1 MLRKIT
7 LRVLGVD
14 LDSDQTILTIAN
26 RLSDLIWTKVDG
38 RVCAVVIV
46 DQPRE
51 LVCQAIDAAR
61 RIEAALTGAR
71 ADQIDEELVGISDIA
86 ARLKLNR
93 ETVRSWATGTRG
105 PADFPPP
112 VGSTGGG
119 ERGSAKI
126 WRWAEV
132 NEWLDRQYSLGDG
145 YSYASAA
152 EFAEINAYLARADYI
167 LVAHVQ
173 NGPSVLSTLSYSAAS
188 QGTNNLTVTTKGP
201 EEASHVTS
209 GCHLGAVK

>member
-14 LDSDQTILTIAN
+14 LDNEQTILAIAD
-26 RLSDLIWTKVDG
+26 RLADLVWTVVDS
-38 RVCAVVIV
+38 RVCAAVIL
-46 DQPRE
+46 DQSQE
-51 LVCQAIDAAR
+51 LVCRAIEAAR
-61 RIEAALTGAR
+61 RIETTLPGAR
-71 ADQIDEELVGISDIA
+71 VDQVDQELVGISDIA
-86 ARLKLNR
+86 ARVKLNR
-93 ETVRSWATGTRG
+93 ETVRSWATGARG
-105 PADFPPP
+105 PGDFPPP

-132 NEWLDRQYSLGDG
+132 NDWLDRRYSLGDG

-152 EFAEINAYLARADYI
+152 EFAEVSAYLARADYI

-173 NGPSVLSTLSYSAAS
+173 NGPPVLSAFSYSVAS
-188 QGTNNLTVTTKGP
+188 QGANTLTVTSAVA
-201 EEASHVTS
+201 EEANYLAIGHCFRT
-209 GCHLGAVK
+209 